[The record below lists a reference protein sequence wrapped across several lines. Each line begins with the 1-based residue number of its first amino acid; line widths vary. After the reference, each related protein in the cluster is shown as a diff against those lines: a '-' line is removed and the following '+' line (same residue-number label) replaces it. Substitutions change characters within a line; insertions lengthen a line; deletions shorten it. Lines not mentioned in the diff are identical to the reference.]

1 MRLYGHNEGM
11 SLSLRI
17 ILPSE
22 IDEILDYENRKLA
35 EQISNETE
43 RQLQSWTTR
52 WRRESLEH
60 YLPMGWSFLARDLG
74 QASAWGDEGLLV
86 GYFIAQP
93 MLFLDG
99 QTQSL
104 WVEHLQY
111 SSLQTRDELC
121 DLALRLSREK
131 HFQRVY
137 FAKLP
142 AIMNS
147 IKPVGA
153 EDWNPQVVFIK
164 TTKVAT

>member
-1 MRLYGHNEGM
+1 M

-17 ILPSE
+17 IQVGE
-22 IDEILDYENRKLA
+22 IDEILEYENRKLA
-35 EQISNETE
+35 EQIPNEIDRE
-43 RQLQSWTTR
+43 LHAWNTR

-60 YLPMGWSFLARDLG
+60 YIPMGWSFLARDPS
-74 QASAWGDEGLLV
+74 QPSPHSPEGLLV

-111 SSLQTRDELC
+111 SSLMARDGLC
-121 DLALRLSREK
+121 DLAYRLSREK

-137 FAKLP
+137 FSKVP

-147 IKPVGA
+147 IKQAGA
-153 EDWNPQVVFIK
+153 EDWNPQVVYIR
-164 TTKVAT
+164 TTKASP